1 MEQNSNRKRLFIGS
15 CFALLVTSL
24 TFAMRAKI
32 EEIFGPVADGG
43 IFGLSKYVIGWAYS
57 PAFWGFTIAMV
68 LGGFIIDLVKTRTI
82 VWAAFILQAIGAVIF
97 IYLKMITPT
106 GDFQTIISK

>member
-1 MEQNSNRKRLFIGS
+1 MEQTFSKKRLFIGS

-32 EEIFGPVADGG
+32 EEVFGPIADGG
-43 IFGLSKYVIGWAYS
+43 IFGLSKDVIGWAYS

-68 LGGFIIDLVKTRTI
+68 VGGFIIDIVKTKTI
-82 VWAAFILQAIGAVIF
+82 VWAAFFLQAIGAIIF
-97 IYLKMITPT
+97 IFAHDKENSNC
-106 GDFQTIISK
+106 SKIPP